1 MYMVLGIDPGYTTGT
16 CLLDLHGNG
25 EIEVLEAHQYEWSVR
40 FQIIPLVERLV
51 ATGTRVTIVVE
62 SFRLYPHK
70 AQQLVG
76 DDFPSVRVIGMVEAA
91 CWKANFAQLTFQTAS
106 QIQRVQ
112 VLHDLP
118 IKSEHVRD
126 AYRHAR
132 YFIVD
137 HKDELLAQATRTSTG

>member
-16 CLLDLHGNG
+16 CLLGLHGNG
-25 EIEVLEAHQYEWSVR
+25 EIEVLEAHKYEWSKR
-40 FQIIPLVERLV
+40 FEIIPLVERLT

-91 CWKANFAQLTFQTAS
+91 CWMHNFAQIHFQTAS
-106 QIQRVQ
+106 QIRRVQ

-118 IKSEHVRD
+118 IRSEHIRD

-132 YFIVD
+132 LFIVD
-137 HKDELLAQATRTSTG
+137 NKDELISQDTRAG